1 MFSNPAVLGILDPN
15 SAKSKILIN
24 MTLRILSFPFSFLEF
39 LRLTFFFFY
48 FLDFVY
54 FMNSGKYTEDEC

>member
-39 LRLTFFFFY
+39 LQLTSFFFF
-48 FLDFVY
+48 FLDFVN
-54 FMNSGKYTEDEC
+54 FMNSDEYIEYEC

>member
-39 LRLTFFFFY
+39 LQLTSFFF
-48 FLDFVY
+48 FLDFVN
-54 FMNSGKYTEDEC
+54 FMNSDEYIEYEC